1 MDREYISKNIDEIL
15 HMCLGKD
22 ASQDDCNSYE
32 TLLNFLSSDRYEFRS
47 VEQLEKI
54 KEWLFDNTDLLREAT
69 DKVINDAKQLF
80 NNTVAVLS
88 IVLITAIIVFVL
100 DFTFESINKYGVNKI
115 KQDIVNSSSNNTEE
129 DNTASDN
136 SVQDETQNNEEN
148 EQDSNSAENN
158 IAE

>member
-1 MDREYISKNIDEIL
+1 MAKKEEKNI
-15 HMCLGKD
+15 KD
-22 ASQDDCNSYE
+22 KTSFMKKFKAE
-32 TLLNFLSSDRYEFRS
+32 L
-47 VEQLEKI
+47 K
-54 KEWLFDNTDLLREAT
+54 
-69 DKVINDAKQLF
+69 KVVWPTPKQLF

-88 IVLITAIIVFVL
+88 IVLLTAIIVFVL
-100 DFTFESINKYGVNKI
+100 DFAFESINKYGVNKI